1 MNEKNI
7 IKELTRSP
15 STADEV
21 QHKLN
26 SQHQSNSAMFTSLKK
41 RGVIEGTGTYR
52 KTRMGRMAEVMRI
65 SEPSSLLDQFLRK
78 E

>member
-1 MNEKNI
+1 MNENNI

-65 SEPSSLLDQFLRK
+65 SEPSSLLDQFLQN

>member
-1 MNEKNI
+1 
-7 IKELTRSP
+7 
-15 STADEV
+15 
-21 QHKLN
+21 
-26 SQHQSNSAMFTSLKK
+26 MFTSLKK